1 MKKWP
6 LIIALFCFMIQMALT
21 SIAQANLVSQIKDLE
36 AAGDDIGMRVLI
48 RKNFKKKLS
57 ITEWSQIRSILSRRP
72 NLGFDVVRAW
82 DNQITLAGSILEK
95 DSNKVFKALEKA
107 DNYSLNEQ
115 FDEAFNTYQQV
126 AQFIKKSN
134 GGRIT
139 RSLNQLYLN
148 ILHQMGRTLYATKR
162 FNDALDVYSWIPP
175 VYAQTRQI
183 MFEKMWAAFRAGKY
197 DIALGAIASQQSE
210 FFSRYLDP
218 ESYLI
223 KIYILKRLCREK
235 ELKLTVDAIR
245 YYMKELKTG
254 TFTYI
259 DWARGDLTRMSLAK
273 LLVDVEKN
281 QEKIRKD
288 LVTDSERKEEKKKI
302 QVYLQKKFLEE
313 KTRIE
318 LQLEKVLGYAA
329 IAVTQEQKL
338 LSQVK
343 SLPESSVLEARGY
356 ELWPAT
362 TGEEWTDEI
371 GSHVFIG
378 ESQCR

>member
-1 MKKWP
+1 MKKWL
-6 LIIALFCFMIQMALT
+6 LIIFLFCMTAE
-21 SIAQANLVSQIKDLE
+21 ANLVSQLRDLE
-36 AAGDDIGMRVLI
+36 AAGDDMGMRVLI
-48 RKNFKKKLS
+48 RKNFKKKLNIS
-57 ITEWSQIRSILSRRP
+57 EWSQIRGILSRRP
-72 NLGFDVVRAW
+72 NVGFDVVRAW
-82 DNQITLAGSILEK
+82 DNQLTLKGTSLEK
-95 DSNKVFKALEKA
+95 DALKVYKALERA
-107 DNYSLNEQ
+107 DTLALNEQ
-115 FDEAFNTYQQV
+115 FEEAFTVYQQV
-126 AQFIKKSN
+126 AAYIKKSN

-148 ILHQMGRTLYATKR
+148 VLHQMGRTLYATKR
-162 FNDALDVYSWIPP
+162 FNDALEVYSWIPP

-183 MFEKMWAAFRAGKY
+183 MFEKMWAAFRGGKY

-235 ELKLTVDAIR
+235 ELKATVDAIR
-245 YYMKELKTG
+245 FYMKELKTG

-273 LLVDVEKN
+273 LLTDDEKN
-281 QEKIRKD
+281 ISKVRID
-288 LVTDSERKEEKKKI
+288 LVNFSERTEEKKKI
-302 QVYLQKKFLEE
+302 QAYLQKKFLEE

-318 LQLEKVLGYAA
+318 LQLEKVLGYSA

-343 SLPESSVLEARGY
+343 SLPESSVLEAQGY
-356 ELWPAT
+356 ELWPAS

-378 ESQCR
+378 ESQCH

>member
-1 MKKWP
+1 MKKWL
-6 LIIALFCFMIQMALT
+6 LIIFLFCGTAEAGI
-21 SIAQANLVSQIKDLE
+21 VSQLQDLE
-36 AAGDDIGMRVLI
+36 TAGDDIGMRVLI
-48 RKNFKKKLS
+48 RKNFKKKLA
-57 ITEWSQIRSILSRRP
+57 INEWSQIRSILSRRP
-72 NLGFDVVRAW
+72 NVGFDVVRAW
-82 DNQITLAGSILEK
+82 DNQVSLKGSILEK
-95 DSNKVFKALEKA
+95 DATKVFRALERA
-107 DNYSLNEQ
+107 DSYSLDEK
-115 FDEAFNTYQQV
+115 FEEAFTIYQQV
-126 AQFIKKSN
+126 AEYIKKSN
-134 GGRIT
+134 NGRIT

-148 ILHQMGRTLYATKR
+148 VLHQMGRTLYATKR
-162 FNDALDVYSWIPP
+162 FNDALEVYSWIPP
-175 VYAQTRQI
+175 VYAQTRQV
-183 MFEKMWAAFRAGKY
+183 MFEKMWASFRAGKY

-235 ELKLTVDAIR
+235 ELKATVDAIR

-273 LLVDVEKN
+273 LLGEDEKN
-281 QEKIRKD
+281 KNKIRLDIVNGTDRRDEREKIQ
-288 LVTDSERKEEKKKI
+288 T
-302 QVYLQKKFLEE
+302 YLQKKFLEE

-318 LQLEKVLGYAA
+318 MQLEKVLGYAA

-343 SLPESSVLEARGY
+343 SLPESSVLESQGF
-356 ELWPAT
+356 ELWPAG

-378 ESQCR
+378 ESQCH

>member
-1 MKKWP
+1 MAVAAQGSLVP
-6 LIIALFCFMIQMALT
+6 QMRE
-21 SIAQANLVSQIKDLE
+21 LE
-36 AAGDDIGMRVLI
+36 TAGDDMGLRVLI
-48 RKNFKKKLS
+48 RKNFRKKMD
-57 ITEWSQIRSILSRRP
+57 INDWSQIRGILSRRP
-72 NLGFDVVRAW
+72 NVGFDVVKAW
-82 DNQITLAGSILEK
+82 DNQVTLKGTALDKEASRV
-95 DSNKVFKALEKA
+95 NRALEKA
-107 DNYSLNEQ
+107 DALALNEQ
-115 FDEAFNTYQQV
+115 FSEAFAVYQQV
-126 AQFIKKSN
+126 AQYMKKSN

-148 ILHQMGRTLYATKR
+148 VLHQMGRTLYAGKR
-162 FNDALDVYSWIPP
+162 FNDALEVYSWIPP

-183 MFEKMWAAFRAGKY
+183 MFEKMWTSFRAGKY

-235 ELKLTVDAIR
+235 ELKATVDSIR
-245 YYMKELKTG
+245 YYMKELKSG

-259 DWARGDLTRMSLAK
+259 DWARGDLTRMSLSK
-273 LLVDVEKN
+273 LLGDDDQAAHQKN
-281 QEKIRKD
+281 SEKIRLD
-288 LVTDSERKEEKKKI
+288 LVNENDRREERKRI

-343 SLPESSVLEARGY
+343 SLPESSILEAQGY
-356 ELWPAT
+356 ELWPAS

-378 ESQCR
+378 ESQCK

>member
-1 MKKWP
+1 MKKWI
-6 LIIALFCFMIQMALT
+6 LIIFLFCVTAE
-21 SIAQANLVSQIKDLE
+21 ANLVSQLKDLE
-36 AAGDDIGMRVLI
+36 TAGDDMGMRVLI
-48 RKNFKKKLS
+48 RKNFKKKLN
-57 ITEWSQIRSILSRRP
+57 ITEWSQIRGILSRRP
-72 NLGFDVVRAW
+72 NVGFDVVRAW
-82 DNQITLAGSILEK
+82 DNQLTLKGSPLEK
-95 DSNKVFKALEKA
+95 DALKVYKALERA
-107 DNYSLNEQ
+107 DNLALNEQ
-115 FDEAFNTYQQV
+115 FDEAFTVYQQV
-126 AQFIKKSN
+126 ASYIKKSN

-148 ILHQMGRTLYATKR
+148 VLHQMGRTLYATKR
-162 FNDALDVYSWIPP
+162 FNDALEVYSWIPP

-183 MFEKMWAAFRAGKY
+183 MFEKMWAAFRGGKY

-235 ELKLTVDAIR
+235 ELKATVDAIR

-273 LLVDVEKN
+273 LLADDEKN
-281 QEKIRKD
+281 INKVRVD
-288 LVTDSERKEEKKKI
+288 LVNFSERTEEKKKI
-302 QVYLQKKFLEE
+302 QAYLQKKFLEE

-318 LQLEKVLGYAA
+318 LQLEKVLGYSA

-343 SLPESSVLEARGY
+343 SLPESSVLEAQGY
-356 ELWPAT
+356 ELWPAS

-378 ESQCR
+378 ESQCH